1 MCVCVAT
8 RCRFVVLWTSS
19 IFIFA
24 GCARV
29 TAAGAVEVCEG
40 ARGFE
45 GELRVLTGKA
55 NRTQPDDESYLIK
68 SMLHKIHPKLGFNV

>member
-40 ARGFE
+40 ARTE
-45 GELRVLTGKA
+45 RSLMKA
-55 NRTQPDDESYLIK
+55 KVDATQNSP
-68 SMLHKIHPKLGFNV
+68 

>member
-1 MCVCVAT
+1 MMCVCVAT
-8 RCRFVVLWTSS
+8 RCSFVVLWTSS

-55 NRTQPDDESYLIK
+55 NITQRSLMMKAI
-68 SMLHKIHPKLGFNV
+68 L